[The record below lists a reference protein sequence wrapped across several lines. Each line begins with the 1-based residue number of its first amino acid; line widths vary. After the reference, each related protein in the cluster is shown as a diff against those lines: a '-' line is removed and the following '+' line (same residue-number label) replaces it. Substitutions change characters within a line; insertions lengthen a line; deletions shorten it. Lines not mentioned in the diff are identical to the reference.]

1 MKASKKIL
9 LLLVLSLCVNTL
21 YAQIQTTIL
30 GCKLGVSTKSTVE
43 QVLRQK
49 GLNLIKS
56 KDDVSTAWKVF
67 YDTDD
72 RVLFGGVYWDYAR
85 IGFVDG
91 KISSILFLSKDAPRG
106 VYEKLLSSLKSKY
119 SRYIYAAVSDN
130 EYTHFRDNITQINLW
145 YNEYIGVTLSYGNRR
160 LEDKSSDPFGEN
172 GSNAS
177 GIDDL

>member
-1 MKASKKIL
+1 MKVSKKIL
-9 LLLVLSLCVNTL
+9 LLLVFSLYVNTL
-21 YAQIQTTIL
+21 FAQIQTTIL

-119 SRYIYAAVSDN
+119 YRYIYSAVSDN